1 MSDYTIV
8 HFTGIDRGF
17 SVPSTFA
24 TFNLFGAEIEIKFYG
39 LLIAIG
45 YILALIVCH
54 RLIKK
59 NNGDEDFFFDS
70 IITGTIFAIIGARL
84 FFVLFKL
91 DYYSANPKE
100 IFMINEGGLAIYGGI
115 IGAVLSVFILSK
127 IKKKSILPLID
138 IAGIGFLIGQG
149 IGRWGNY
156 TNQEAFGTN
165 TDLPWGMFSEKT
177 YQYLSANYMEITAK
191 GIQIDPTKP
200 VHPTYLYE
208 SIWCL
213 LGVIVLYIAYK
224 KFKKFDGQIALMYC
238 VWYGFER
245 MIVEGFRT
253 DSLFIGNT
261 KIRISQLISG
271 IIFVA
276 GLIALIVLL
285 VKNSKKRKVLNGTD

>member
-177 YQYLSANYMEITAK
+177 YQYLSANYMEITEK

-200 VHPTYLYE
+200 VHPTFLYE
-208 SIWCL
+208 S
-213 LGVIVLYIAYK
+213 LGDFIIFLFLVYIFK
-224 KFKKFDGQIALMYC
+224 NKKKFDGQITSLYMIL
-238 VWYGFER
+238 YGILRFF
-245 MIVEGFRT
+245 VEGLRT
-253 DSLFIGNT
+253 DSLYIGAL
-261 KIRISQLISG
+261 RVSQLVSIAIVIAG
-271 IIFVA
+271 II
-276 GLIALIVLL
+276 LQIKYKKQIV
-285 VKNSKKRKVLNGTD
+285 KSDEK